1 MGSAVSAA
9 TAHTLSVRLSGIYVD
24 VPAGTDPV
32 AGVDVGSGDYCV
44 TDIYPPHTSAGQG
57 VDPIGKF
64 YYPMSGA
71 VTLMAYD
78 FNDGGQIA
86 LDVGRAPTWPFA
98 WVRYPGKPPTYSGGS
113 GGTTQIGST
122 TPMPVI
128 AATGS
133 MAYLAGGQDMM
144 SYKTWIGDAPGP
156 CMGMTVVEDCVCHF
170 TNK

>member
-1 MGSAVSAA
+1 MGTAQAA
-9 TAHTLSVRLSGIYVD
+9 HLANTLRVRLSGIYVD
-24 VPAGTDPV
+24 VPAEAPNSI
-32 AGVDVGSGDYCV
+32 AGVDVKSGDYCV
-44 TDIYPPHTSAGQG
+44 TDIYPSNTSAGQG

-86 LDVGRAPTWPFA
+86 LDVGRPPTWPFA
-98 WVRYPGKPPTYSGGS
+98 WIRYPGKPPTYSGGS
-113 GGTTQIGST
+113 GGTTQVGTT

-128 AATGS
+128 VATGS
-133 MAYLAGGQDMM
+133 KAYLAGGQDMM
-144 SYKTWIGDAPGP
+144 SYKT

-170 TNK
+170 TK